1 MEKNRTNYY
10 AYLIGG
16 LLGAVLGMVA
26 AYLIEI
32 SPDLEEGENPF
43 NSKKIARLGLG
54 AVSILWG
61 LMHSGKGQQS

>member
-26 AYLIEI
+26 AYLIEN
-32 SPDLEEGENPF
+32 SPDLEENENPF
-43 NSKKIARLGLG
+43 NIKKLKRLGLG

>member
-10 AYLIGG
+10 AYMIGG
-16 LLGAVLGMVA
+16 LIGAVMGMIA
-26 AYLIEI
+26 AYLIEN

-43 NSKKIARLGLG
+43 NGKKLKRIGLG

-61 LMHSGKGQQS
+61 LMHSGK